1 MAGGDPFR
9 KVAAGDPL
17 TIPAAAYNAFIDLVR
32 GDQPAP
38 SPAGNGA
45 AGLPSGIIRIK
56 NNSGADRARWEVL
69 GLDVPLVLPAD
80 NAAEFAR
87 QVALAGV
94 LPTAAHA
101 GKWALLLEP
110 VAAGAIGRA
119 VASGVTVGKVNV
131 TAGEEART
139 LADAEAGLASL
150 QAVTAGGAEVLW
162 KEAGTGLLWAV
173 LRFPAPAAAGGGGGG
188 TGTGVEV
195 KEADGTP
202 DYTGVSVLLFDSF
215 DGFVLSQP
223 AGGQARLDLAEATPT
238 QNGVVSWFTAQSFG
252 GEKTFTASRTNFGGA
267 PNGIFSVINAGVG
280 TNPFGGASGPWTELR
295 GQNTAGSFQVGLSL
309 WPEGVSL
316 AAGKKWAVGNAVGQS
331 GTMSD
336 GSTLT
341 GGLVTAIGPGGVDG
355 GTW

>member
-1 MAGGDPFR
+1 MPSGDPY
-9 KVAAGDPL
+9 KPVTSGDPL
-17 TIPAAAYNAFIDLVR
+17 VIPSVVWNRLLDVAR
-32 GDQPAP
+32 GDQPGP

-45 AGLPSGIIRIK
+45 AGLGNGIIRVK

-69 GLDVPLVLPAD
+69 GLDVPLVLPGD

-131 TAGEEART
+131 TTGEEAYKF
-139 LADAEAGLASL
+139 ADAEAGLASL
-150 QAVTAGGAEVLW
+150 QAVAAGGAEQLW
-162 KEAGTGLLWAV
+162 RDPGAGLRWAV

-202 DYTGVSVLLFDSF
+202 DYTGVSVLVFDSS

-223 AGGQARLDLAEATPT
+223 AGGQARLDLAAAGPSQDGIVTSRDQQIE
-238 QNGVVSWFTAQSFG
+238 
-252 GEKTFTASRTNFGGA
+252 GEKTFLAAFTHFGRPFGQFFIGNYGSAS
-267 PNGIFSVINAGVG
+267 
-280 TNPFGGASGPWTELR
+280 NPFGSPAGWATELR
-295 GQNTAGSFQVGLSL
+295 LNNPNTRQMLCSLSVY
-309 WPEGVSL
+309 PEGVAL
-316 AAGKKWAVGNAVGQS
+316 PGGGKYAVGTSVGQS
-331 GTMSD
+331 GTLAD